1 MKTTRQLITE
11 ISKKVEDINLAK
23 EKALGFQKPV
33 SKLEEVITSF
43 TASSKLRDDQKLNA
57 IVKKMEAIHKELT
70 NHLDA
75 TYIWD

>member
-1 MKTTRQLITE
+1 MKHTNPVAAKIAAQIE
-11 ISKKVEDINLAK
+11 EINLAK

-57 IVKKMEAIHKELT
+57 IIKKMEAIHKELT